1 MGFDFSQYNLEVID
15 INSNAT
21 PVIYINV
28 NGITFSRRVLEDLN
42 FPPYVQFCLNVE
54 HHIFAIRVCKGT
66 ESKSTQFSKPRAE
79 QKSTLSIN
87 NRNMHD
93 TVVKLIPNYNRRKRY
108 RVEGH
113 YDAENKVMYYDMN
126 EAIESSYRKET
137 ESEEE

>member
-28 NGITFSRRVLEDLN
+28 NGITFSRRVLEDLG
-42 FPPYVQFCLNVE
+42 FPAYVQFCLDVE

-66 ESKSTQFSKPRAE
+66 ETKSTPFSKPRAE

-93 TVVKLIPNYNRRKRY
+93 TVVKLIPDYNGKKRY

-113 YDAENKVMYYDMN
+113 FDAENKVLFYDMT
-126 EAIESSYRKET
+126 EAVVSSYRKGE
-137 ESEEE
+137 